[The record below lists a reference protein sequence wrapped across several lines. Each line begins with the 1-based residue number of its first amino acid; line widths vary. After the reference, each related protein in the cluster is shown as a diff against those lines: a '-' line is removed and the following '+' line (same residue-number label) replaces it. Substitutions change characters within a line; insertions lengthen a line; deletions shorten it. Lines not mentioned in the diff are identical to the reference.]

1 MATALDAVHEYYA
14 TFSTLD
20 LRAILSCFC
29 EPCLIISPQGVL
41 SAVDHAALAE
51 FLTMMIDAMRAKGF
65 GRSEFVQPHVTTLGE
80 SDALVLGVAVRYT
93 AAGSEIER
101 ITFGYLMHRS
111 DGRWKI
117 ATLVAAGRPPT
128 LDQDRVP

>member
-1 MATALDAVHEYYA
+1 MPTALEAVHDYYA

-20 LRAILSCFC
+20 LRAILSCYS
-29 EPCLIISPQGVL
+29 EPCLMISPQGVV
-41 SAVDHAALAE
+41 SAANRAALTA
-51 FLTMMIDAMRAKGF
+51 FLTPLIDALRAKGF

-93 AAGSEIER
+93 TAGSEIER

-111 DGRWKI
+111 DGGWKI
-117 ATLVAAGRPPT
+117 ATLVAAGRPT
-128 LDQDRVP
+128 